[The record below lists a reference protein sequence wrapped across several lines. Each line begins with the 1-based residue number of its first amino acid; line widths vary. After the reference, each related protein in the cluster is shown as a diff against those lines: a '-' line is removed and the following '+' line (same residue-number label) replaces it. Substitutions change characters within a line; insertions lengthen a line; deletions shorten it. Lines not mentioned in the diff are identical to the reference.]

1 MDAELKVLNDIL
13 EEVRKI
19 NMPENP
25 KPNAFNSVVL
35 TSSITSLTLNASY
48 YYDVAFNLIGGTST
62 NSNVYISYV
71 SDMTPNPAVLYLN
84 STSDK
89 YRLRGVKVNSI
100 TVDSTIGSASLIVA
114 YLGYSNPQNFVLS
127 N

>member
-1 MDAELKVLNDIL
+1 MDADIKILNDIL
-13 EEVRKI
+13 EEVREI
-19 NMPENP
+19 NRVKTP

-35 TSSITSLTLNASY
+35 NSSSTSLILNASY
-48 YYDVAFNLIGGTST
+48 YYDIALNLISGTST
-62 NSNVYISYV
+62 NSNVYITYV
-71 SDMTPNPAVLYLN
+71 SDMTPSPATLYLN

-114 YLGYSNPQNFVLS
+114 YLGYSTPQNFVLS